1 MKKLIIFLCC
11 LLPWFISNIIP
22 LDYSYYKDLKL
33 PFFAPPQSFF
43 GIAWSTIYILT
54 AITIYYVVTSY
65 GKIKNIPK
73 SYKIILIINYLL
85 NQSYTLVFFGLKNNF
100 LGIISSL
107 GTFLST
113 LFLYEET
120 SLINSKV
127 SKLLF
132 SYIALSLF
140 GTILSIAIY
149 LLNM

>member
-1 MKKLIIFLCC
+1 MKKIITFLCC
-11 LLPWFISNIIP
+11 LLPWFLNSIIP
-22 LDYSYYKDLKL
+22 VDYKYYNKIIK
-33 PFFAPPQSFF
+33 PFFAPPRLFYP
-43 GIAWSTIYILT
+43 IAWTIVYILI

-65 GKIKNIPK
+65 SKIKNIPK

-107 GTFLST
+107 GTFLSA

-120 SLINSKV
+120 SLINSKI

>member
-1 MKKLIIFLCC
+1 MKKIITFLCC
-11 LLPWFISNIIP
+11 LLPWFISNLIS
-22 LDYSYYKDLKL
+22 LDYNYYQRLKL
-33 PFFAPPQSFF
+33 PSFAPPKAFF
-43 GIAWSTIYILT
+43 GIAWSIIYILI
-54 AITIYYVVTSY
+54 AITIYYVITSY
-65 GKIKNIPK
+65 SKIKNIPK
-73 SYKIILIINYLL
+73 NYKIILIINYLL

-120 SLINSKV
+120 SLINSKI

>member
-43 GIAWSTIYILT
+43 GIAWSIIYILT

>member
-43 GIAWSTIYILT
+43 GIAWSIIYILT

-73 SYKIILIINYLL
+73 I
-85 NQSYTLVFFGLKNNF
+85 
-100 LGIISSL
+100 
-107 GTFLST
+107 
-113 LFLYEET
+113 
-120 SLINSKV
+120 
-127 SKLLF
+127 
-132 SYIALSLF
+132 
-140 GTILSIAIY
+140 
-149 LLNM
+149 